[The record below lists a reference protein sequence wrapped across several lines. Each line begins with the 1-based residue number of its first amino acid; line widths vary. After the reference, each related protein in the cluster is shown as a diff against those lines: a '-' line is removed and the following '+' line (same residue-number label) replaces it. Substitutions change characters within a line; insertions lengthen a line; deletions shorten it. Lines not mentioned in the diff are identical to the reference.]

1 MRVKNSIIN
10 ISAGIGNQIIVTSL
24 SFISRTVFI
33 NTLGIEYLGIN
44 GFLTNILS
52 MLSLA
57 EAGIGASIMY
67 SLYKPVAEND
77 QEKINILMRLYRKA
91 YMVIALIVLLL
102 GLSLMPFLGY
112 FIKDSNV
119 ENIHWIYLIFLFNTV
134 APYLYMHKNSFLS
147 VSQKGYIVT
156 GIYSISSITS
166 TCLKIG
172 ILHFT
177 KNYILYLVI
186 DSMITVTTSIALAI
200 IVNRMYPFL
209 KNKVSGVLD
218 AETKEKIVKN
228 VKAIVLQNI
237 GNYLVLGTDNI
248 IISSFISVA
257 AVGLYS
263 NYNMLIDICRN
274 FTYQIFNNT
283 YHSVGNLVA
292 EESIE
297 RVYSVYKV
305 YMLLNFWLYSFFSI
319 LLCIIMEPFI
329 TLWIGSDYLMSKSV
343 LFVLVIIFYER
354 GMRNSITTVKTTA
367 GVFHEDRYAPLVQA
381 AVNLAVSIVLVKYM
395 GIMGVFLGTL
405 VSVITVP
412 FWLTPYLVYK
422 NVFNRPV
429 MDYFLKYSYYAA
441 IGIGTYFITSFV
453 SNFTLSSN
461 FLELLLK
468 GIICIIVPNVIYILI
483 FHKTTE
489 FKYLFGIIRG
499 ISQKLLKKFK
509 LNKGIPY

>member
-10 ISAGIGNQIIVTSL
+10 MSAGIGNQIIVTAL

-52 MLSLA
+52 MLTLA

-102 GLSLMPFLGY
+102 GLSFMPFLGY

-156 GIYSISSITS
+156 GIYSISSIAS

-186 DSMITVTTSIALAI
+186 DSVITVTTSIILAI

-209 KNKVSGVLD
+209 KEKVSGVLD

-228 VKAIVLQNI
+228 VKAIILQNI

-297 RVYSVYKV
+297 KVYSVYKV

-319 LLCIIMEPFI
+319 LLCIIIEPFI
-329 TLWIGSDYLMSKSV
+329 TLWIGPEYLMSKSV
-343 LFVLVIIFYER
+343 LLVLIIIFYER
-354 GMRNSITTVKTTA
+354 GMRNSITTIKTTA

-381 AVNLAVSIVLVKYM
+381 AVNLVVSIVLVKYM
-395 GIMGVFLGTL
+395 GIVGVFLGTF
-405 VSVITVP
+405 VSVLAVP
-412 FWLTPYLVYK
+412 FWITPYLVYR
-422 NVFNRPV
+422 NVFNKPV

-441 IGIGTYFITSFV
+441 IGIGTYFITNFA
-453 SNFTLSSN
+453 SNFTLSNN

-468 GIICIIVPNVIYILI
+468 GIICIVVPNIIYISI
-483 FHKTTE
+483 FHKTVE
-489 FKYLFGIIRG
+489 FKYLFGIIKG
-499 ISQKLLKKFK
+499 ISQKLLK
-509 LNKGIPY
+509 NSS